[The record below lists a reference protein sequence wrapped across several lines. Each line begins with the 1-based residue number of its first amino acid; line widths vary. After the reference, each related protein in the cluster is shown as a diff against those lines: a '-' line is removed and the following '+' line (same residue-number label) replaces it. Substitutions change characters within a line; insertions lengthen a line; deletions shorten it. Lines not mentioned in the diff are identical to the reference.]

1 MSIIILSIVIQVFAV
16 ISMLLSHKD
25 ICPFSLTVREWF
37 YYWACMLSCVNLM
50 ILSTQY
56 DTIAAITLS

>member
-1 MSIIILSIVIQVFAV
+1 MSIIIIAIVIQVLAT
-16 ISMLLSHKD
+16 ISMILSHKD
-25 ICPFSLTVREWF
+25 ICPFSLTIREF
-37 YYWACMLSCVNLM
+37 FHYWACMLSCVNLM